1 MDNQAFVNALMPHA
15 LAVSRA
21 TGIDPRIVI
30 AQSAIETGWGRSAPG
45 NNYFGIKSHGAPG
58 GQTLATTEVVNGQ
71 PVRMNDSFRGYADLG
86 ASAQDYAHF
95 LKSNARYAPV
105 LQAQGLEAQAAAL
118 GKSGYATDPD
128 YGAKVYN
135 VARGLPTPGRLRAR
149 RSLGVRAEPARHRR
163 QAPGGRV
170 YGACHRRPRCSR
182 SRVTTAWPRRSRC
195 SPRPAAHRSQEV
207 ERPTPQLPMSTFEIP
222 QSQQA
227 AAPMQAPP
235 PRPFAPPPTAQTMQA
250 PQFGIA
256 ALLGNA
262 TQIPGRPVGRLT

>member
-135 VARGLPTPGRLRAR
+135 VARGLPTPDGSAPADPSAFAQNRLDTAGKRLAAV
-149 RSLGVRAEPARHRR
+149 STEPVTD
-163 QAPGGRV
+163 APMLPQQSDNGM
-170 YGACHRRPRCSR
+170 ASALAMLAASSRPQ
-182 SRVTTAWPRRSRC
+182 V
-195 SPRPAAHRSQEV
+195 QEV

-235 PRPFAPPPTAQTMQA
+235 TRPFAPPPTAQTMQA